1 MEDNKKS
8 QGGLKFSPAWKGGT
22 LIIFFLIL
30 YTLYHV
36 FFGLSDSIET
46 TAAGLVRESVSIDL
60 EGIIFRDE
68 KGIEGNIYPYLNDG
82 ERITTGGVVGEKCS
96 SFSIDELERIT
107 QLKKDLYILEQSNDK
122 ALFSVVDIQQTEKQI
137 DELYTA
143 IMKAISSQNLYK
155 AEKLKEQLLIALN
168 KMEIY
173 KGNIKNYDAQISSI
187 KSELDNIYL
196 SVRANKEYV
205 YAENGGYAYYECDGY
220 ENELSLEKLSSLS
233 ANELRELTEKIKR
246 EPIKNTTLAY
256 KLVFNHTWYLSS
268 VCDKN
273 IASKLREGN
282 NYTVTFFDI
291 KDRQIDMTLEKITDN
306 GDKTV
311 LIFSCNV
318 MPQDFEYLRYQEFK
332 IDILGTEGY
341 RVPKDAVQSL
351 KYDNGNQIFGVY
363 ILESSVV
370 HFRKIEILSEGD
382 GYYIV
387 SKIDASNEKYK
398 EYLHLNDRIILN
410 TKGMYEGKI
419 LKK

>member
-8 QGGLKFSPAWKGGT
+8 QGGVKFSPAWKGGT

-46 TAAGLVRESVSIDL
+46 TVAGLVRESVSIDL
-60 EGIIFRDE
+60 EGIIFREE
-68 KGIEGNIYPYLNDG
+68 KGIEGNVYPYLNDG
-82 ERITTGGVVGEKCS
+82 ERISTGGIVGEKCS
-96 SFSIDELERIT
+96 SFSNDELERII

-122 ALFSVVDIQQTEKQI
+122 TLFSVVDIQQTEKQI

-143 IMKAISSQNLYK
+143 IMKAISSKNLYK

-173 KGNIKNYDAQISSI
+173 KGNVKNYDAQISSI
-187 KSELDNIYL
+187 KSELDNIHL
-196 SVRANKEYV
+196 SVRASKEYV
-205 YAENGGYAYYECDGY
+205 YAENGSYVYYKCDGY
-220 ENELSLEKLSSLS
+220 ENELSLEKLSALS
-233 ANELRELTEKIKR
+233 ANELKELTTKIKR

-282 NYTVTFFDI
+282 NYTVTFFDV
-291 KDRQIDMTLEKITDN
+291 KNRQIDMTLEKITDN
-306 GDKTV
+306 GDNSV

-351 KYDNGNQIFGVY
+351 KYDNGDQILGVY
-363 ILESSVV
+363 ILENSVV
-370 HFRKIEILSEGD
+370 YFRKIEILSEWD

-387 SKIDASNEKYK
+387 SKIDALNEKYK

-410 TKGMYEGKI
+410 TKGMYDGKI